1 MLQCREWCSFLAPL
15 QVRWVLV
22 VDREGPFDLR
32 LVVEADHQV
41 GHQLEEVL
49 PQAQED
55 VQVEVADVHLAID
68 ARVVQVTHA
77 LEAVHIVETEASV
90 HTGFRETFVHVLL
103 TPAKKNTEQMCDTK
117 KKEKLHFKK
126 QLTAAQ

>member
-1 MLQCREWCSFLAPL
+1 MLQCRDWCSSLTPL
-15 QVRWVLV
+15 QVRWILV
-22 VDREGPFDLR
+22 VDWEGPFDLW

-77 LEAVHIVETEASV
+77 LKTVHVVETEASV
-90 HTGFRETFVHVLL
+90 HTGFRDTFVHVLL
-103 TPAKKNTEQMCDTK
+103 TPARKNTEQMCDTK
-117 KKEKLHFKK
+117 KRK
-126 QLTAAQ
+126 TAV